1 MVSGIITDFNVVQFL
16 KALPNNI
23 VTVYSVSSYSTED
36 GIITSPDSG
45 TVPFN
50 NITSFFPAICEYCKP
65 STVKALEYTL
75 KAARTATHVR
85 RQRLMSRFNF
95 ISMKNFGCVLTLCGV
110 V

>member
-45 TVPFN
+45 TVP
-50 NITSFFPAICEYCKP
+50 
-65 STVKALEYTL
+65 
-75 KAARTATHVR
+75 
-85 RQRLMSRFNF
+85 
-95 ISMKNFGCVLTLCGV
+95 LTI
-110 V
+110 